1 MNVNDI
7 KTYWLY
13 ANEDE
18 DEKGTYTLEIESSY
32 GSVIFN
38 KVKVGF
44 VGNGSIAFP
53 ARFEILD
60 ADNNVVNVFG
70 ITAKTETPN
79 TTSDAEVL
87 DQH

>member
-7 KTYWLY
+7 KTFWLH

-18 DEKGTYTLEIESSY
+18 DEKGAYTLEIESSY
-32 GSVIFN
+32 GSVNFN

-44 VGNGSIAFP
+44 VGNGSIVFP

-60 ADNNVVNVFG
+60 ADNNVVNIFS
-70 ITAKTETPN
+70 ITAKAETPN
-79 TTSDAEVL
+79 ATSNPEVP
-87 DQH
+87 DQE